1 LKYAK
6 KIQQNKKTNEIYPK
20 NSKLPKFEQGV
31 LNNVGGSQ
39 KNEAKN

>member
-1 LKYAK
+1 MQK
-6 KIQQNKKTNEIYPK
+6 KFNKTKKTNEIYPK
-20 NSKLPKFEQGV
+20 IQNYPKFEQGV

>member
-1 LKYAK
+1 MQKKFNKTKKLTKYTQ
-6 KIQQNKKTNEIYPK
+6 KIQNY
-20 NSKLPKFEQGV
+20 PKFEQGV